1 MERSFL
7 DLEARS
13 TAVTAVLPAEDG
25 SITVRLN
32 ELAGEDDPVR
42 LRFAEAVASAVT
54 TDLLG
59 RELPSDV
66 HAEGREV
73 SLTVKRN
80 SIAQLKIKLK

>member
-1 MERSFL
+1 MEQSFL

-59 RELPSDV
+59 HELPADIRFS
-66 HAEGREV
+66 GNEV
-73 SLTVKRN
+73 ALTVKGS
-80 SIAQLKIKLK
+80 SITQLKIALR